1 MDLRLIWFRVLKW
14 NIRFQTPKFFQNVRV
29 VRRGICFDQIDKFL
43 RDEFGIT
50 LADPVS
56 NLKFKAL
63 EYEIPATVLAN

>member
-1 MDLRLIWFRVLKW
+1 MRI
-14 NIRFQTPKFFQNVRV
+14 